1 MVKGQGM
8 GVMIRS
14 GGHWAAAADITV
26 NPKTGKI
33 IVDKYTVVL
42 DPGIVI
48 NPLQMRR
55 ITEGGTVMGM
65 SEALFEQVAFNKSM
79 ITSQDWVTYPILRFL
94 HLPKINVVLL
104 NNPSVG
110 TYNGAGEGSNS
121 LPPVTVAAAFFDAT
135 GKPARTLP
143 LRPANVRAIL
153 AA

>member
-1 MVKGQGM
+1 
-8 GVMIRS
+8 
-14 GGHWAAAADITV
+14 
-26 NPKTGKI
+26 
-33 IVDKYTVVL
+33 
-42 DPGIVI
+42 
-48 NPLQMRR
+48 
-55 ITEGGTVMGM
+55 
-65 SEALFEQVAFNKSM
+65 M

-94 HLPKINVVLL
+94 NLPKINVVLI

-121 LPPVTVAAAFFDAT
+121 LPPTTVAAAFFDAT